1 MKEKVKDFLK
11 DGRNIILILFIL
23 EFALNIFITPSR
35 YDDEFYIR
43 KITEMPIMEFVTS
56 RYHNWTS
63 RVLIE
68 FTLCSVLKISKYAW
82 ILGQTLM
89 MTLLGYSITK
99 LFVKDN
105 KQETKWMAIL
115 LLLIYPLAKMSSAG
129 WGATTVNYIWPF
141 AAAMFCLIPIRKIFD
156 KEKIKWYMYP
166 LYVIA
171 LLFACNQEQT
181 AAIVFGTYLIF
192 TTLLI
197 IRDKKKINWFMV
209 VQLVLSILSLIFIL
223 TCPGNQVRKVDEIG
237 NSYPDFETLSFL
249 DKISLGFTSTISE
262 MLVNTNISFLV
273 LSIMIVVYIFNN
285 HKDKFI
291 RTVASIPLISIL
303 VMGLFKDEACK
314 LFPYLDMYKN
324 IIIQEKAMVTASNYT
339 NLINFVPLAMSLIIV
354 FSFILSILVIFKT
367 LRNNTAI
374 VVFLIGLGTRIMMA
388 LSPTIF
394 SSTNRT
400 FVFFEFAMLIVSLL
414 IWQEIAKK
422 EEKNDKKIQNRI
434 FGMVKVGAVIQY
446 INTMLF
452 ILITQL

>member
-1 MKEKVKDFLK
+1 
-11 DGRNIILILFIL
+11 
-23 EFALNIFITPSR
+23 
-35 YDDEFYIR
+35 
-43 KITEMPIMEFVTS
+43 MPIMEFVTS

-68 FTLCSVLKISKYAW
+68 FALCTVLKISKYAW
-82 ILGQTLM
+82 ILVQTLM

-115 LLLIYPLAKMSSAG
+115 LLLTYPLSKMSSAG

-166 LYVIA
+166 LYSIA
-171 LLFACNQEQT
+171 LIFACNQEQT
-181 AAIVFGTYLIF
+181 AAVIFGTYLIF
-192 TTLLI
+192 TVLAI
-197 IRDKKKINWFMV
+197 IKDKKKVNPYMII
-209 VQLVLSILSLIFIL
+209 QLIISILSLIFIL

-249 DKISLGFTSTISE
+249 DKISLGFTSTVSE
-262 MLVNTNISFLV
+262 MLVNTNISFLI
-273 LSIMIVVYIFNN
+273 LSIMIAIYIFNN
-285 HKDKFI
+285 YKDKFC
-291 RTVASIPLISIL
+291 RTVSVIPLVSIL
-303 VMGLFKDEACK
+303 LMGLFKDEACK

-339 NLINFVPLAMSLIIV
+339 NLINFVPLIMSLAII
-354 FSFILSILVIFKT
+354 FSFILSILLIFKT

-374 VVFLIGLGTRIMMA
+374 VVFLMGLGTRIMMA

-400 FVFFEFAMLIVSLL
+400 FVFLEFAMLIVSLL
-414 IWQEIAKK
+414 IWQEMSKK
-422 EEKNDKKIQNRI
+422 EEKNDKKIQSRI
-434 FGMVKVGAVIQY
+434 LGMIKIGAVVQY

>member
-1 MKEKVKDFLK
+1 MKEKINNFLK
-11 DGRNIILILFIL
+11 DGRNIIVLLLILEL
-23 EFALNIFITPSR
+23 ALNIFITPSR

-43 KITEMPIMEFVTS
+43 KITEMPITEFVNL
-56 RYHNWTS
+56 RYHEWTS

-115 LLLIYPLAKMSSAG
+115 LLLIYPMSKMSSAG

-141 AAAMFCLIPIRKIFD
+141 AAAMFSLIPIRKIFD

-166 LYVIA
+166 LYTLA
-171 LLFACNQEQT
+171 LIFACNQEQT
-181 AAIVFGTYLIF
+181 AAIVFGAYLTY

-197 IRDKKKINWFMV
+197 IRDKKKTNLFMV
-209 VQLVLSILSLIFIL
+209 VQLIVSILSLIFIL
-223 TCPGNQVRKVDEIG
+223 TCPGNEVRKIDEIG

-249 DKISLGFTSTISE
+249 DKISLGITSTFSE
-262 MLVNTNISFLV
+262 MLLNTNISFLI
-273 LSIMIVVYIFNN
+273 LSLMIVIYIFNN
-285 HKDKFI
+285 YKDKTI
-291 RTVASIPLISIL
+291 RTVSCIPLVSIL
-303 VMGLFKDEACK
+303 ALGLFKDEACK
-314 LFPYLDMYKN
+314 MFPYLDMYKN
-324 IIIQEKAMVTASNYT
+324 IIVQEKTMVTASNYT
-339 NLINFVPLAMSLIIV
+339 NLINFVPLIMSFVII

-367 LRNNTAI
+367 LRNNTAVI
-374 VVFLIGLGTRIMMA
+374 VFLIGLGSRIMMA

-400 FVFFEFAMLIVSLL
+400 FVFFEFAMLIVALL
-414 IWQEIAKK
+414 IWQEMAKK
-422 EEKNDKKIQNRI
+422 EEKNDKKLQNKV
-434 FGMVKVGAVIQY
+434 FGIIKIGAVMQY